1 MSLYIKWCLH
11 FLDFTDGRLGLRVSR
26 SPLTIPLIQNPEADT
41 TRYSNPDRTP
51 RNRSPANTLS

>member
-1 MSLYIKWCLH
+1 M
-11 FLDFTDGRLGLRVSR
+11 GLSR
-26 SPLTIPLIQNPEADT
+26 SPLTIPQIQNPEVGT